1 MASFH
6 DRAMTSAKAVITD
19 TFGGRLVRSDLSFH
33 LLGSGAEVDPPKNKT
48 STVLNPGIY
57 VSQYTAF
64 HLKKGIIRSKKMGI
78 NQEDFEKLNMRA
90 IVISSMM
97 TAFGLVVA
105 LAWKDTINATVAYLM
120 PDNNDGTLQ
129 GMYITAIAVTA
140 LVMGLAMLV
149 LKLNARVE
157 KEIERV
163 QSYFDD
169 DDEDEEESK
178 ES

>member
-1 MASFH
+1 
-6 DRAMTSAKAVITD
+6 
-19 TFGGRLVRSDLSFH
+19 
-33 LLGSGAEVDPPKNKT
+33 
-48 STVLNPGIY
+48 
-57 VSQYTAF
+57 
-64 HLKKGIIRSKKMGI
+64 MGI
-78 NQEDFEKLNMRA
+78 NQEDFEKLNMRG
-90 IVISSMM
+90 IVISSIM

-120 PDNNDGTLQ
+120 PDNDDGTLK
-129 GMYITAIAVTA
+129 GMYITAVAVTA
-140 LVMGLAMLV
+140 LVMGLAMMV

-169 DDEDEEESK
+169 EDEEESK

>member
-1 MASFH
+1 
-6 DRAMTSAKAVITD
+6 
-19 TFGGRLVRSDLSFH
+19 
-33 LLGSGAEVDPPKNKT
+33 
-48 STVLNPGIY
+48 
-57 VSQYTAF
+57 
-64 HLKKGIIRSKKMGI
+64 MGI
-78 NQEDFEKLNMRA
+78 DKDDFEKLNMRG

-105 LAWKDTINATVAYLM
+105 LAWKDTINATVAFLM
-120 PDNNDGTLQ
+120 PDNDDGTLK
-129 GMYITAIAVTA
+129 GMYITAVAVTA

-163 QSYFDD
+163 QSYFG
-169 DDEDEEESK
+169 DEDENEEESK

>member
-1 MASFH
+1 M
-6 DRAMTSAKAVITD
+6 RN
-19 TFGGRLVRSDLSFH
+19 DLSFH
-33 LLGSGAEVDPPKNKT
+33 LLGSGAEVDQPKNKT
-48 STVLNPGIY
+48 TVLNPDLYIFSVYGL
-57 VSQYTAF
+57 T
-64 HLKKGIIRSKKMGI
+64 LEEKNNPEEKMGI
-78 NQEDFEKLNMRA
+78 DKEDFEKLNMRG

-129 GMYITAIAVTA
+129 GMYVTAIAVTA

-163 QSYFDD
+163 QSFF

-178 ES
+178 EA

>member
-1 MASFH
+1 
-6 DRAMTSAKAVITD
+6 
-19 TFGGRLVRSDLSFH
+19 
-33 LLGSGAEVDPPKNKT
+33 
-48 STVLNPGIY
+48 
-57 VSQYTAF
+57 
-64 HLKKGIIRSKKMGI
+64 MGI
-78 NQEDFEKLNMRA
+78 NTEDFEKLNMRG
-90 IVISSMM
+90 IVISSIM

-120 PDNNDGTLQ
+120 PDNDDGTLK
-129 GMYITAIAVTA
+129 GMYITAVAVTA

-149 LKLNARVE
+149 LKLNVRVE

-169 DDEDEEESK
+169 EDEDEEESK

>member
-1 MASFH
+1 
-6 DRAMTSAKAVITD
+6 
-19 TFGGRLVRSDLSFH
+19 
-33 LLGSGAEVDPPKNKT
+33 
-48 STVLNPGIY
+48 
-57 VSQYTAF
+57 
-64 HLKKGIIRSKKMGI
+64 MGI
-78 NQEDFEKLNMRA
+78 NQEDFEKLNMRG
-90 IVISSMM
+90 IVISSIM

-120 PDNNDGTLQ
+120 PDNDDGTLK
-129 GMYITAIAVTA
+129 GMYITAVAVTA

-163 QSYFDD
+163 QSFFDD
-169 DDEDEEESK
+169 EDEDEEESK

>member
-1 MASFH
+1 
-6 DRAMTSAKAVITD
+6 
-19 TFGGRLVRSDLSFH
+19 VRNDLSFH
-33 LLGSGAEVDPPKNKT
+33 LLGSGAEVDQPKNKT
-48 STVLNPGIY
+48 TVLNPDLYIFSVYGL
-57 VSQYTAF
+57 T
-64 HLKKGIIRSKKMGI
+64 LEEKNNPEEKMGI
-78 NQEDFEKLNMRA
+78 DKEDFEKLNMRG

-105 LAWKDTINATVAYLM
+105 LAWKDTIKATVEFLM
-120 PDNNDGTLQ
+120 RDYADEETLM
-129 GMYITAIAVTA
+129 GMYVTAVAVTA
-140 LVMGLAMLV
+140 LVMGLAMVV

-169 DDEDEEESK
+169 EDENEEESK

>member
-1 MASFH
+1 M
-6 DRAMTSAKAVITD
+6 
-19 TFGGRLVRSDLSFH
+19 G
-33 LLGSGAEVDPPKNKT
+33 
-48 STVLNPGIY
+48 
-57 VSQYTAF
+57 
-64 HLKKGIIRSKKMGI
+64 LK
-78 NQEDFEKLNMRA
+78 QEDFEKLNMRG

-105 LAWKDTINATVAYLM
+105 LAWKDTINATVAFLM
-120 PDNNDGTLQ
+120 PDNDEGTLK
-129 GMYITAIAVTA
+129 GMYVTAVAVTA
-140 LVMGLAMLV
+140 LVMGLAMVV

-169 DDEDEEESK
+169 EDEDEEESK